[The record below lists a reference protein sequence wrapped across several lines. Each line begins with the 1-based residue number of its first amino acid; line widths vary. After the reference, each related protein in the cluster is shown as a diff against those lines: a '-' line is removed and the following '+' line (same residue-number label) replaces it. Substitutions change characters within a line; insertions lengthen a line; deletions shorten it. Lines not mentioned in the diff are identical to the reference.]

1 MATRQVPVE
10 EWDTFFDDF
19 SKTYEGR
26 KAEAQLHGRGAV
38 DDEEVNR
45 LPFMGVT
52 LEKKGSDAHSVRIM
66 LGDAPGAHL
75 THEVLA
81 PKAVWVR
88 SDRDEDGAM
97 LEIQGGDDQT
107 TVIRFWQGDKA
118 PVSSY
123 D

>member
-1 MATRQVPVE
+1 MATRQIPFE
-10 EWDTFFDDF
+10 DWDSFFNDF
-19 SKTYEGR
+19 SKRHEGR
-26 KAEAQLHGRGAV
+26 SIASELHGRGAV
-38 DDEEVNR
+38 DDAAVNT

-66 LGDAPGAHL
+66 LGDSPASHL
-75 THEVLA
+75 THEVFA

-107 TVIRFWQGDKA
+107 TVIRFLDE
-118 PVSSY
+118 
-123 D
+123 